1 VRFILRR
8 LGFYALA
15 FWASITLNFFLPRLM
30 PGDPAS
36 AMFARFQ
43 GRLDPATI
51 DAMRAAYGLSD
62 APLWRQY
69 LTYLQSVL
77 TGDFGLSI
85 SYFPSPVIDVIRTS
99 MWWTVVL
106 GSVALLLSFTIG
118 TVLGIFGAWRRS
130 GWVDSV
136 LPPMLLFTG
145 SFPYFWLATL
155 ALFLLGFKY
164 DLLPLRHAY
173 QAGLSPELS
182 WEFFRSVL
190 THLIMPAG
198 TIILVSIGGWMLGM
212 RNAMISVLSE
222 DYITMADAKG
232 LSDRRVMF
240 SYAARNAMLP
250 SVTAFGMALGF
261 VISGALV
268 TETVFSY
275 PGLGWSLLT
284 AVRQLDY
291 PLMQGIFL
299 MITLA
304 VLVANFIVD
313 LLYLRLDPRVR
324 TG

>member
-1 VRFILRR
+1 MKFIARR
-8 LGFYALA
+8 IGFYALA

-36 AMFARFQ
+36 AIFARFQ
-43 GRLDPATI
+43 GRADPAQI

-62 APLWRQY
+62 APMIEQY
-69 LTYLQSVL
+69 FTYLGSIFR
-77 TGDFGLSI
+77 GDLGISI
-85 SYFPSPVIDVIRTS
+85 SSFPSPVTDVIRTS
-99 MWWTVVL
+99 LWWTVLL
-106 GSVALLLSFTIG
+106 GATALLLSFVIG

-130 GWVDSV
+130 GMVDSL
-136 LPPMLLFTG
+136 LPPFLLFTG
-145 SFPYFWLATL
+145 SFPYFWLATV
-155 ALFLLGFKY
+155 ALFVLGFQY

-173 QAGLSPELS
+173 EAGLSPELS
-182 WEFFRSVL
+182 WEFASSVF
-190 THLIMPAG
+190 THLILPAG
-198 TIILVSIGGWMLGM
+198 TIILVSMGGWMLGM
-212 RNAMISVLSE
+212 RNAMISVLAE

-240 SYAARNAMLP
+240 RYAARNAMLP

-268 TETVFSY
+268 TEVVFSY
-275 PGLGWSLLT
+275 PGLGYSLLT
-284 AVRQLDY
+284 AVRNLDY

-304 VLVANFIVD
+304 VLVANLIVD
-313 LLYLRLDPRVR
+313 LLYIRLDPRVR